1 MAHHMNFDGQKKSKQ
16 NCQYIYIYIYHEKRN
31 YKYAYHMKLQH
42 NVFLTRRLQYM
53 QNKKGEIPSL
63 NFDVNQQFFTI
74 F

>member
-1 MAHHMNFDGQKKSKQ
+1 M
-16 NCQYIYIYIYHEKRN
+16 KREIIN
-31 YKYAYHMKLQH
+31 MPYHMKLQH